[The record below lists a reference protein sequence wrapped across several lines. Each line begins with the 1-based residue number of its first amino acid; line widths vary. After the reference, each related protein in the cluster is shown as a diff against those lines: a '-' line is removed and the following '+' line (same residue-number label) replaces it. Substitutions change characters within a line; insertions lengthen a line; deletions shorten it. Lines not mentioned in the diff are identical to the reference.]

1 MSNPNRPDENAYPS
15 GPPPPLPG
23 PEQNVNTQG
32 PKKNVG
38 AIGGA
43 LAAIALVLAKF
54 KFLLVPVLKFF
65 PLILK
70 TGGTMFLSI
79 FFYAQMWGWWFAVG
93 FVLLIFVHECG
104 HLVMARVFGLNVG
117 WPVFI
122 PFMGAVIALKDA
134 PKNAWMEAWVGIGG
148 PLLGTLGA
156 VICELIFLATGEPIF
171 RALAYTGF
179 FLNLFNLAPISP
191 LDGGRIATALSPWL
205 WIVGLVTIG
214 ALAIMRPNFL
224 FFLIL
229 ILALPRLGMLFR
241 KKTDEEQRFFELTGN
256 QRLTM
261 AFFYFGL
268 IGFLVT
274 GMHFSHIEPP
284 ARAEQVDTPQR
295 QFVEDPS
302 PLVPSHRAPSTDS
315 RKIAANRLFNVDA

>member
-1 MSNPNRPDENAYPS
+1 MSNLSQPNGSRYSDSA
-15 GPPPPLPG
+15 PPPLPQGELPTGG
-23 PEQNVNTQG
+23 PG
-32 PKKNVG
+32 PKRNLG

-43 LAAIALVLAKF
+43 LVAIGLLFAKF
-54 KFLLVPVLKFF
+54 KFLLIPVLKFF

-70 TGGTMFLSI
+70 TGGTMFVSI
-79 FFYAQMWGWWFAVG
+79 FFYAQFYGWWFAIG
-93 FVLLIFVHECG
+93 FVLLIFIHECG
-104 HLVMARVFGLNVG
+104 HLVMARLFGLNAG

-148 PLLGTLGA
+148 PLLGTVGA
-156 VICELIFLATGEPIF
+156 VMCDLIFLATGEPIF

-205 WIVGLVTIG
+205 WILGLAIIV
-214 ALAIMRPNFL
+214 ALAVVHPNFIL
-224 FFLIL
+224 FLIVVM
-229 ILALPRLGMLFR
+229 ALPRLATLFR
-241 KKTDEEQRFFELTGN
+241 KRTDEERRFFELSAN

-268 IGFLVT
+268 IGFLVI
-274 GMHFSHIEPP
+274 GMQFSHIPP
-284 ARAEQVDTPQR
+284 PERGQAEISDIR
-295 QFVEDPS
+295 QGIEDPS
-302 PLVPSHRAPSTDS
+302 
-315 RKIAANRLFNVDA
+315 ANSQNADIRFVALPE